1 MAFCASCG
9 ASLNEGVAFCP
20 SCGAAAGATPS
31 ATTPGPAATAAP
43 MTSNVAAALS
53 YLLGFIT
60 GIIFLVIEPY
70 RRDLFV
76 RFHAFQSIFLSA
88 AMAIIWI
95 IWGAVFGAL
104 FFASLGILWSFLS
117 LVWVLL
123 RLAFFLVWLFMMY
136 KAYNNERFP
145 LPFIGP
151 LAAKQAG
158 A

>member
-1 MAFCASCG
+1 MAFCAKCG
-9 ASLNEGVAFCP
+9 ASLSEGAAFCP
-20 SCGAAAGATPS
+20 SCGAATGATPS
-31 ATTPGPAATAAP
+31 APTPAPAATAAP

-70 RRDLFV
+70 RRDPFV

-88 AMAIIWI
+88 AVVIISIIWS
-95 IWGAVFGAL
+95 AVFGAL
-104 FFASLGILWSFLS
+104 FFASLGILWSFLG
-117 LVWVLL
+117 LVWILI
-123 RLAFFLVWLFMMY
+123 RLAFFVVWLLIMY
-136 KAYNNERFP
+136 KAYSNERFL

>member
-1 MAFCASCG
+1 MAFCAKCG
-9 ASLNEGVAFCP
+9 ASLNEGAAFCP
-20 SCGAAAGATPS
+20 SCGAPAGSTPP
-31 ATTPGPAATAAP
+31 ATTPPPATAAP

-70 RRDLFV
+70 RRDPFV

-88 AMAIIWI
+88 VVVIISIVWST
-95 IWGAVFGAL
+95 VFGAL
-104 FFASLGILWSFLS
+104 FFASFGILWSL
-117 LVWVLL
+117 LALIWVVL
-123 RLAFFLVWLFMMY
+123 RIAFFVVWLFMMY
-136 KAYNNERFP
+136 KAYNNDKFQ

-151 LAAKQAG
+151 IAAKQAS

>member
-1 MAFCASCG
+1 
-9 ASLNEGVAFCP
+9 
-20 SCGAAAGATPS
+20 
-31 ATTPGPAATAAP
+31 

-70 RRDLFV
+70 RRDPFV

-88 AMAIIWI
+88 ALVIISIIWST
-95 IWGAVFGAL
+95 VFGAL
-104 FFASLGILWSFLS
+104 FFASFGILWSFLG
-117 LVWVLL
+117 LIWILI
-123 RLAFFLVWLFMMY
+123 RIAFFVLWLLMMY
-136 KAYNNERFP
+136 KAYNNERFL

-151 LAAKQAG
+151 IAAKQAG

>member
-1 MAFCASCG
+1 MAFCAKCG
-9 ASLNEGVAFCP
+9 ASLSESAAFCP
-20 SCGAAAGATPS
+20 SCGAAVG
-31 ATTPGPAATAAP
+31 ATTPAIIAPGPQAAP

-70 RRDLFV
+70 RRDPFV

-88 AMAIIWI
+88 ALVIISIIWST
-95 IWGAVFGAL
+95 VFGAL
-104 FFASLGILWSFLS
+104 FFASFGILWSFLG
-117 LVWVLL
+117 LIWILI
-123 RLAFFLVWLFMMY
+123 RIAFFVLWLLMMY
-136 KAYNNERFP
+136 KAYNNERFL

-151 LAAKQAG
+151 IAAKQAG